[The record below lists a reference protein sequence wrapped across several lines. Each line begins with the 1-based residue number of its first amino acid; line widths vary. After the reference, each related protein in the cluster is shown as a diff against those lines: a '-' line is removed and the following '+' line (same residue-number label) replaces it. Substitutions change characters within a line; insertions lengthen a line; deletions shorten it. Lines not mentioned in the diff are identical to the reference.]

1 MASTASLT
9 SATFRGTPI
18 TEAYTASFDYG
29 GGMSSAR
36 SLNTPWSANGGTV
49 TVELYGNVST
59 SMWGQYGQLVLAGS
73 ISLTCNAICT
83 SVSAAAQVNDA
94 HRNTLTFQI
103 VG

>member
-9 SATFRGTPI
+9 SATFRGTPLS
-18 TEAYTASFDYG
+18 EVYSASFDWG
-29 GGMSSAR
+29 GGMSTSR
-36 SLNTPWSANGGTV
+36 SKTVPFNPNGGSV
-49 TVELYGNVST
+49 SVELYGNVST
-59 SMWGQYGQLVLAGS
+59 GMWGQYGQLVLAGS

-94 HRNTLTFQI
+94 HRNTVTFQI

>member
-1 MASTASLT
+1 MASIASLT
-9 SATFRGTPI
+9 SASFRGTPL
-18 TEAYTASFDYG
+18 TEAYSASFDYG
-29 GGMSSAR
+29 GGLTSAR
-36 SLNTPWSANGGTV
+36 SLSTPWSANGGTV

-59 SMWGQYGQLVLAGS
+59 SMWGKYGQLILNGS
-73 ISLTCNAICT
+73 VSLTVNAICT